1 MELSQHLKPQPS
13 DSPSRHSSSVVHGG
27 GKLWNS
33 GSGTDLAWS
42 VLLLVCCALP
52 LRVHMWPR
60 VMAVL
65 LVAHGCGTSRLHQLP
80 VAELGVLGT
89 ARRDWK

>member
-1 MELSQHLKPQPS
+1 MDLSQHLKPHPN
-13 DSPSRHSSSVVHGG
+13 DSSIRQSSSVMHGG
-27 GKLWNS
+27 AKLWNS

-52 LRVHMWPR
+52 LRVHAWPR
-60 VMAVL
+60 VMAML
-65 LVAHGCGTSRLHQLP
+65 LVARGCGTSRLHQLP

-89 ARRDWK
+89 ARWDWK